1 MTPTLIPL
9 GSARHET
16 RACDHGETMELTPV
30 YFYCQPGAARDVM
43 PLGAVSA
50 VTRAATVGDEVEL
63 NPIYEWTPPGVRQD

>member
-1 MTPTLIPL
+1 
-9 GSARHET
+9 
-16 RACDHGETMELTPV
+16 MELTPV

-43 PLGAVSA
+43 PLGAASA